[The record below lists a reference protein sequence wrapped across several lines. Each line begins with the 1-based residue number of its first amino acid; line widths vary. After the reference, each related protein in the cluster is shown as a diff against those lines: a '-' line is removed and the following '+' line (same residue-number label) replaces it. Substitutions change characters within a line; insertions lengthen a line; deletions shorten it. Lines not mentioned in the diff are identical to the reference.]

1 MLMKTKTVDF
11 HHVDPHQ
18 KEMDAKLMNWASW
31 VRPRAPSWV
40 SPMFR
45 QAQSNSR
52 QWHTPEIRQ
61 TCDVI
66 GAQAMEKA
74 VFHLPENQRTAIR
87 WHYVYPVSPTK
98 VCRALGV
105 SMDGLADLVRQGR
118 TMLMNRGV

>member
-18 KEMDAKLMNWASW
+18 KDVDAKLMNWASW
-31 VRPRAPSWV
+31 VRPRSPNWV

-74 VFHLPENQRTAIR
+74 VAYLPESQRTAIR
-87 WHYVYPVSPTK
+87 WHYVYPVSPAK
-98 VCRALGV
+98 ACRALGV
-105 SMDGLADLVRQGR
+105 SMNGLAGLVRQGR
-118 TMLMNRGV
+118 EVLINRGA